1 MSFSTSA
8 QKVFQRL
15 KAVFIKGS
23 GSQEISEL
31 TFLKKRVELLEKLLE
46 EKNIS
51 IDKAKSTFLKNLY
64 HEIRTPLNAIIGFSD
79 LIDMNSFNGKEK
91 ETYVNHIRDS
101 SRDFL
106 RKMDNIIEASI
117 IEAGLL
123 TIQKEQCQ
131 LNELLTEIYTYFS
144 LHKHIAERRIAFL
157 LNVPKNLQKTEV
169 TCDIYRLTQVLS
181 HLISNAFKYTPQ
193 GVVEFGCKVIGQDL
207 HFFVKDTGIGGLEGK
222 EDILFKNFSKM
233 ENLEDTN
240 EGLGLGL
247 GLSRSI
253 IMQMDG
259 KIWYEA
265 NKTKGTTFWFTIPY
279 KPVYIK
285 GNSKTNQA
293 KPSVIPLG
301 RVYKRSVV
309 L

>member
-1 MSFSTSA
+1 MSFSASV
-8 QKVFQRL
+8 QKVYQRL
-15 KAVFIKGS
+15 KAVFKKG
-23 GSQEISEL
+23 GREEKSEL
-31 TFLKKRVELLEKLLE
+31 TFLKQRVEFLEKLLE
-46 EKNIS
+46 EKNTS

-79 LIDMNSFNGKEK
+79 LIDLNNITGKEK
-91 ETYVNHIRDS
+91 EVYVSHIRES

-123 TIQKEQCQ
+123 TIQSEQCQ
-131 LNELLTEIYTYFS
+131 LYELLTEIYAYFS

-169 TCDIYRLTQVLS
+169 ICDIYRVTQVLS

-193 GVVEFGCKVIGQDL
+193 GVVEFGCRIVGQDL
-207 HFFVKDTGIGGLEGK
+207 HFFVKDTGVGGLEGK
-222 EDILFKNFSKM
+222 EDVLFKNFTKM

-247 GLSRSI
+247 GLSKSI
-253 IMQMDG
+253 IEQMDG
-259 KIWYEA
+259 KIWFEA
-265 NKTKGTTFWFTIPY
+265 NKSKGTTFWFTIPY
-279 KPVYIK
+279 KPAYVK
-285 GNSKTNQA
+285 GNSKSDHT
-293 KPSVIPLG
+293 KSSVIPLS

>member
-1 MSFSTSA
+1 MSFSGSVNRA
-8 QKVFQRL
+8 VEAV
-15 KAVFIKGS
+15 KAVFRGRAEQVRVS
-23 GSQEISEL
+23 EIAVLREKVN
-31 TFLKKRVELLEKLLE
+31 FLEKQLD
-46 EKNIS
+46 EKNRS

-79 LIDMNSFNGKEK
+79 LIDMNSITGEEK
-91 ETYVNHIRDS
+91 ENYVNYIRES

-117 IEAGLL
+117 IEAGMLS
-123 TIQKEQCQ
+123 IQAEQC
-131 LNELLTEIYTYFS
+131 LLDELLHEIYTYFS

-169 TCDIYRLTQVLS
+169 ICDIYRLTQVLS
-181 HLISNAFKYTPQ
+181 HLISNAFKYTPK
-193 GVVEFGCKVIGQDL
+193 GVVEFGCKVVGQDL

-222 EDILFKNFSKM
+222 ENVLFKNFSKT
-233 ENLEDTN
+233 EGQDDAN

-247 GLSRSI
+247 GLSKSI
-253 IMQMDG
+253 IEQMGG
-259 KIWYEA
+259 KIWFES
-265 NKTKGTTFWFTIPY
+265 NKSKGSTFWFTIPY
-279 KPVYIK
+279 KPVYVK
-285 GNSKTNQA
+285 ENSKSHPART
-293 KPSVIPLG
+293 PVIPLG